1 MFLWECH
8 VLLEREVAFCAV
20 NLATPFFSIIVEYI
34 PMIFIMFFFFDQV
47 AKKHLTQRIQNLNDK
62 VEKQNEISKDI
73 RKNVSKYVPFG
84 LF

>member
-8 VLLEREVAFCAV
+8 VSFEREVAFCAV
-20 NLATPFFSIIVEYI
+20 NLATPFFRIIVEYI
-34 PMIFIMFFFFDQV
+34 PMIFIMFFFYQV